1 MSCPL
6 FLTWLPRMAT
16 AVRPLGATGWR
27 MAAGAVCLGALLAQV
42 QTQAQTVRPG
52 LWEFEGRHSQL
63 RQSSGQTV
71 DMQKINQQLETQL
84 LGMEPGVRRM
94 LEDNLRSVGVVV
106 DRGRSQLLCVPPDQ
120 IQLARLVER
129 QQQEG
134 CTFTLQ
140 ERGADFVRGQLK
152 CTEPRGQGSH
162 VASVITPERLSTR
175 TELKIPQGQLII
187 TTSAQWIAADCGNAA
202 DVGRQRQQERSL
214 FGGGK

>member
-6 FLTWLPRMAT
+6 FLTWLPRMAMV
-16 AVRPLGATGWR
+16 VRPLGATGWR

-106 DRGRSQLLCVPPDQ
+106 DRGATSCCACRPTRSSWHGWSSASSRRAAPSPCRSAVP
-120 IQLARLVER
+120 IS
-129 QQQEG
+129 
-134 CTFTLQ
+134 C
-140 ERGADFVRGQLK
+140 AD
-152 CTEPRGQGSH
+152 S
-162 VASVITPERLSTR
+162 
-175 TELKIPQGQLII
+175 
-187 TTSAQWIAADCGNAA
+187 
-202 DVGRQRQQERSL
+202 
-214 FGGGK
+214 